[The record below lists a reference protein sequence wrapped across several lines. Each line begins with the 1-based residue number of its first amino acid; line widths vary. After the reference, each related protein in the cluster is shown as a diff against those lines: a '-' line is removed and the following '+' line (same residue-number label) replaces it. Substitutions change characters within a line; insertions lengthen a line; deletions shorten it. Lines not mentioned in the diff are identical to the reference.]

1 MKPPALNTELPH
13 PSTASGLADGRPRF
27 GLLLRLALADLW
39 HERGLTFCLV
49 FALAAV
55 ISPLLIL
62 MGIKHGLV
70 ATLRDRLVNDP
81 RNREIL
87 PINTQ
92 PWKPEQFEEWR
103 NRPDVAFL
111 TPMTRR
117 LSASI
122 RVGVEDSQLDAMED
136 ADVIPSGPGD
146 PLLIENGAPVP
157 ASGTCVLS
165 MPLFQ
170 LLQQQGLSAVTI
182 AVSRQTEGKLES
194 VRTTL
199 RVAGV
204 ATERAMPNAA
214 VFTDLAFLDAVERY
228 RNGEPVPE
236 YRWPGAPSA
245 VLPVYDGVLFTVTEP
260 MSDSEQKG
268 LLVNTGFS
276 SIESV
281 ANRPPGQQRWLL
293 KASGNGD
300 SPVDKDTLTALRRRL
315 PPTATNLSA
324 WVDPIDAVIALSAN
338 NTIVGGGP
346 QVLQCL
352 ESDIPFPAI
361 TLVPPA
367 ISQPKPAVEDPP
379 RAIPVVPGAPP
390 APEIVA
396 PTRMAPPQVVL
407 PERARP
413 RPVVPVQTKRG
424 GNPPPRKP
432 SGEGNGK
439 TPAIKRN
446 PPAKNGEEGMQGGST
461 TSSLFIPL
469 AIRLISTLNEGSP
482 NPKLE
487 TQGTQ
492 PPVAP
497 SRPVKR
503 QPNTQQ
509 PDRPGMEGKELG
521 QIQPTPD
528 KSTPSAM
535 ETLPRKESSPVA
547 SEKEKAVPL
556 PNPPAASPGQLTV
569 YLPAA
574 WYIKPGEPLRIS
586 IATPFGPLD
595 FSAVSAHTDDP
606 QPSIP
611 PALAGVLRAAR
622 DTPVRFDDSTG
633 AFHLTRSGYPAF
645 RLFARTIDDVP
656 ALADY
661 FKFQGISV
669 ATKAARIR
677 DVRELDRYATYVFS
691 LIAGVCMVGAG
702 GVLLA
707 SLIAAVERKRR
718 SLGVMRLL
726 GMRRSTL
733 VRLPIYQSIIV
744 VFLSAGFSAAVYYW
758 ISGIISGFTR
768 RYLEAGE
775 TLAMLPL
782 RDLARAGATA
792 LLLAVAAALVAGVR
806 VLRIDPAAAIRDD

>member
-1 MKPPALNTELPH
+1 MKPLALNVEH
-13 PSTASGLADGRPRF
+13 RQPSAEQGLAGCRPRW
-27 GLLLRLALADLW
+27 GLLLRLAMADLW
-39 HERGLTFCLV
+39 HERGLTFCLI

-122 RVGVEDSQLDAMED
+122 RVGVENSPLEAMEE

-146 PLLIENGAPVP
+146 PLLVENGASVP

-165 MPLFQ
+165 MPLYQHFQ
-170 LLQQQGLSAVTI
+170 QDGLSTVTI
-182 AVSRQTEGKLES
+182 AVSRQTGGKIES
-194 VRTTL
+194 SFTTL

-204 ATERAMPNAA
+204 AAERAMPNAA
-214 VFTDLAFLDAVERY
+214 VFTELAFLDAIERY

-236 YRWPGAPSA
+236 YGWPGAPSA

-260 MSDSEQKG
+260 LSDSEQKG

-276 SIESV
+276 SIES
-281 ANRPPGQQRWLL
+281 AAGESRGQQRWIL

-315 PPTATNLSA
+315 PPTAGNISA
-324 WVDPIDAVIALSAN
+324 WVDPIGAVITLSAN
-338 NTIVGGGP
+338 NAPVGGGP
-346 QVLQCL
+346 LLLQCL
-352 ESDIPFPAI
+352 ESNIPLPTTSKA
-361 TLVPPA
+361 PPP
-367 ISQPKPAVEDPP
+367 ILQPKSAVAPP
-379 RAIPVVPGAPP
+379 PLAVPVAPP
-390 APEIVA
+390 ASALAA
-396 PTRMAPPQVVL
+396 PARMAPPPVVL
-407 PERARP
+407 PERVRP
-413 RPVVPVQTKRG
+413 RPVVPAQTKPG
-424 GNPPPRKP
+424 GNSSPRKP
-432 SGEGNGK
+432 AGEGDSK
-439 TPAIKRN
+439 TS
-446 PPAKNGEEGMQGGST
+446 PAKKNHPTKDGGEGMQGGST

-469 AIRLISTLNEGSP
+469 AIRLISNLQEDSP
-482 NPKLE
+482 
-487 TQGTQ
+487 TQKPEIRGAQ
-492 PPVAP
+492 PPAAP
-497 SRPVKR
+497 SRPEKR
-503 QPNTQQ
+503 KSVPQF
-509 PDRPGMEGKELG
+509 PGRSGPENKALG
-521 QIQPTPD
+521 QPPPAAD
-528 KSTPSAM
+528 NSTPPLKQP
-535 ETLPRKESSPVA
+535 LPRESSSPAV
-547 SEKEKAVPL
+547 SEKAKTVPV
-556 PNPPAASPGQLTV
+556 PDIPAASPDPRTV
-569 YLPAA
+569 FLPAA
-574 WYIKPGEPLRIS
+574 WKIKPGEALRLSIS
-586 IATPFGPLD
+586 TPFGPLD
-595 FSAVSAHTDDP
+595 FPAVSAHTDD
-606 QPSIP
+606 QHPSIP
-611 PALAGVLRAAR
+611 LALAGVLRAAR
-622 DTPVRFDDSTG
+622 DTPVRYDDSTG

-656 ALADY
+656 VLADY
-661 FKFQGISV
+661 FKFQGVSV

-691 LIAGVCMVGAG
+691 LIAVVCLVGAG

-733 VRLPIYQSIIV
+733 VRLPIYQSITV
-744 VFLSAGFSAAVYYW
+744 VFLSAAFSAAVYFW

-775 TLAMLPL
+775 TLALLPL
-782 RDLARAGATA
+782 RDLAWAGATA
-792 LLLAVAAALVAGVR
+792 LMLAVAAALVAGVR
-806 VLRIDPAAAIRDD
+806 VLRVDPAEAIRDD